1 MSRPHSGHNATA
13 QAGFPKGR
21 VGWLIGSIMLAIL
34 IAAIVL
40 VRGAWGPPFSRFD
53 AAVRTLALLLVAA
66 VPIAGLAF
74 AWKRLPRWGRRVA
87 PMPLGVLSLMLALLA
102 FAHSKI
108 YAERVRMGRDPAAVA
123 TASLAAGD
131 TTFWAV
137 EDSLGNLLAPPLLNR
152 CIINRYE
159 TRITPGTDG
168 MTVNGRHARY
178 RRRAAERAL
187 AHNQVVIDRLRI
199 PPAEVRRIADSY
211 CPD

>member
-1 MSRPHSGHNATA
+1 MSPHSGRNATA

-21 VGWLIGSIMLAIL
+21 VGWLIAAILLAIL
-34 IAAIVL
+34 IAAIVI
-40 VRGAWGPPFSRFD
+40 VRGPWGPPISKFG
-53 AAVRTLALLLVAA
+53 AGTRTLGLLVVAA
-66 VPIAGLAF
+66 VPAAALAF

-87 PMPLGVLSLMLALLA
+87 PMPLGVLTVMLALLA
-102 FAHSKI
+102 FAQAKI
-108 YAERVRMGRDPAAVA
+108 YAERVRMGNDPASIAA
-123 TASLAAGD
+123 ASLASGD
-131 TTFWAV
+131 TIWWAV
-137 EDSLGNLLAPPLLNR
+137 EDSTGNLLAPPLVNR
-152 CIINRYE
+152 CIINRYG

-199 PPAEVRRIADSY
+199 PPAEVQRVADGF